1 MLKIIFS
8 EKGESV
14 SDFEVRSRAKGVIEN
29 YLKDS
34 EKDIV
39 EVIVNTSNETY
50 LQAFALCVMEGLI
63 EESEIQFFIE
73 DTSVYFDEWFGL
85 ITPKGFENYFPN
97 SNINERIL
105 KLGYDKMKESRKK
118 RLNCEM

>member
-1 MLKIIFS
+1 MLKIVFT
-8 EKGESV
+8 ESGAPV
-14 SDFEVRSRAKGVIEN
+14 SDFKVVDLARNIIEQ

-39 EVIVNTSNETY
+39 EVVVNTSNETY

-63 EESEIQFFIE
+63 EDSEIQFFIE

>member
-1 MLKIIFS
+1 MIKVIYSKDGSPI
-8 EKGESV
+8 
-14 SDFEVRSRAKGVIEN
+14 SDFEVESMSKKVIED

-50 LQAFALCVMEGLI
+50 LQAFALCVMEGFI